1 MREVNI
7 PPAPRNGGSPDL
19 LRDIAP
25 VLSRKF
31 LDIQTTIECR
41 FTLKDVRDMILTYN
55 QLSFGK
61 KL

>member
-19 LRDIAP
+19 PRDIAP

-31 LDIQTTIECR
+31 LDIQATIECR
-41 FTLKDVRDMILTYN
+41 FTLKDVRDMILSYN